1 MKKFKLFV
9 TGVVVSICVLFG
21 GLSMPITCHAAGTT
35 QVEPRMVYIAGYSTD
50 LSISSTGVA
59 SVSGLVRGKAGVTST
74 YVKVTLQLSVSG
86 NWVDVKTWEDSSNNI
101 DATVADTYQ
110 LFTRGTYRTV
120 MVCRA
125 NNEEKEAISAY
136 RTF

>member
-1 MKKFKLFV
+1 MKKLKLFV

-21 GLSMPITCHAAGTT
+21 GLSMPITCYAAETT

-50 LSISSTGVA
+50 LSISSAGVA

-120 MVCRA
+120 MTCRA
-125 NNEEKEAISAY
+125 NTEEKEAISAY
-136 RTF
+136 RTY